1 MNKKKRPMK
10 TCGECRFVRR
20 RMLVLRQNKNSM
32 DESERLQRQQTSSE
46 VRLSVLSSES
56 QKARQD
62 NVQRERKNF
71 RRVAERMIKRTSFTV
86 NEQQNSELVKLIEY
100 LESFFFSKEGQ
111 EGLKKVFEEAENQK
125 LGTGKVLSEM
135 WQMEKEDFF

>member
-46 VRLSVLSSES
+46 VRLSVLSPES

-62 NVQRERKNF
+62 NVRRERKNF

-100 LESFFFSKEGQ
+100 LESFFFFQRRARRAQ
-111 EGLKKVFEEAENQK
+111 E
-125 LGTGKVLSEM
+125 SI
-135 WQMEKEDFF
+135 

>member
-1 MNKKKRPMK
+1 
-10 TCGECRFVRR
+10 
-20 RMLVLRQNKNSM
+20 M

-46 VRLSVLSSES
+46 VRLSVLSPES

-62 NVQRERKNF
+62 NVRRERKNF